1 VISALLVGVLVATLL
16 TDVGA
21 HSRARHERQSLATAR
36 RKLSTARFDLSAY
49 YYARGLEG
57 GKLKGLRDSV
67 ASALAQMATTEGT
80 LATTNKTAYIQGLDI
95 GNLQTCLGGV
105 RGAYQ
110 EISDHDNTAATGDIS
125 AVSAACQTLDGGSN
139 GGLVYPFDFPDPFV
153 LRVGGTYFAYATNS
167 AEGNI
172 QIIESTDLTHWS
184 AVGNAL
190 PSLPDW
196 AQPGGTWAPAVLEIG
211 KTFVLYYAAVV
222 AGPGGGEECISV
234 ATSTTPQGPFV
245 DTSTSPLVCQSDLD
259 GSIDPSPFVDTDG
272 TDYLVWKSN
281 GGVGQPAVIW
291 SEQLDAAGTGLS
303 GLAPT
308 ELLTADQG
316 WQAGVVEAP
325 DLVLDAGQYLLF
337 YSGNNWNSANYAVG
351 VATCSGPLGPCT
363 EPLSKPILAS
373 GPNMAGPGGETVF
386 ADSTGALWMAF
397 DAWLPGAVG
406 YPNSRALYL
415 RRLNLSGSTPVVEPA
430 A

>member
-1 VISALLVGVLVATLL
+1 
-16 TDVGA
+16 
-21 HSRARHERQSLATAR
+21 
-36 RKLSTARFDLSAY
+36 
-49 YYARGLEG
+49 
-57 GKLKGLRDSV
+57 
-67 ASALAQMATTEGT
+67 
-80 LATTNKTAYIQGLDI
+80 
-95 GNLQTCLGGV
+95 
-105 RGAYQ
+105 
-110 EISDHDNTAATGDIS
+110 
-125 AVSAACQTLDGGSN
+125 
-139 GGLVYPFDFPDPFV
+139 
-153 LRVGGTYFAYATNS
+153 
-167 AEGNI
+167 
-172 QIIESTDLTHWS
+172 
-184 AVGNAL
+184 
-190 PSLPDW
+190 
-196 AQPGGTWAPAVLEIG
+196 
-211 KTFVLYYAAVV
+211 
-222 AGPGGGEECISV
+222 V